1 MIDELW
7 ETMEAQARE
16 HPEVALLHERLGGD
30 VKLVGLTGGI
40 GCGKS
45 TVSGILRELGLPV
58 IDADQIARDVVR
70 PGEPAYLEIVR
81 RFGQEILDESGSV
94 DRERL
99 GSLVFAD
106 GEKRKVLEAITHP
119 FIFRAIA
126 DEVHRL
132 SRERKA
138 KVVVVDAALL
148 FESGLSDSMDANIV
162 VSVPEDVQVS
172 RLMARDGISEESARE
187 KIAAQMPT
195 TDKVEKADHV
205 IDNSGGLLDT
215 RAAVLEMFS
224 H

>member
-7 ETMEAQARE
+7 ETMETQARE
-16 HPEVALLHERLGGD
+16 HPEVALLHERLGSD

-70 PGEPAYLEIVR
+70 PGEPAYLEIIR
-81 RFGQEILDESGSV
+81 QFGKVILDESGSV
-94 DRERL
+94 DREHL
-99 GSLVFAD
+99 GALVFAD
-106 GEKRKVLEAITHP
+106 AEKRKTLEAITHP

-126 DEVHRL
+126 DEVRRL

-138 KVVVVDAALL
+138 RVVVVDAALL

-162 VSVPEDVQVS
+162 VSVPEDVQIS
-172 RLMARDGISEESARE
+172 RLMARDGISEESARK

-195 TDKVEKADHV
+195 ADKVEKADHV

-215 RAAVLEMFS
+215 RTAVLEMFS
-224 H
+224 Q